1 MQLEIDQPFDLAE
14 SLESG
19 QAHRWKRLEDGWYSG
34 VLGPWLIHIR
44 QDARGVEYR
53 VAGDHAEAE
62 TLNSLLRS
70 YFRLDDDIH
79 AIYAEICRDRRV
91 AEMVARYPGLR
102 ILRQDPW
109 ECTVAFICSATSNI
123 PRIHQNMEAMA
134 DSLGD
139 PLELDGEVRH
149 TFASAEQLASA
160 GEGFLR
166 ELGLGFRA
174 PYVVAAAQRVCDG
187 ELDLDELIRLR
198 LSGNQVPAHG
208 VLRDWG
214 QDRRLYRGV
223 LVGETGGVS
232 RGRVGAPRPGG
243 MVLPHAEKA
252 ARPGDGGMGARATS
266 ANTPAIPSNTS
277 STAAGARGGRGY
289 FTSMHRMD
297 RIFVLRW
304 V

>member
-1 MQLEIDQPFDLAE
+1 MGKGLAALEQTVHLDIDQPFDLAE

-19 QAHRWKRLEDGWYSG
+19 QAHRWKYLEEGWYSG
-34 VLGPWLIHIR
+34 VLGQWLIHIR
-44 QDARGVEYR
+44 QDRRGAEYR
-53 VAGDHAEAE
+53 AAGHGADRE
-62 TLNSLLRS
+62 TLNRLLRS
-70 YFRLDDDIH
+70 YFRLDDDIT

-149 TFASAEQLASA
+149 TFPSAEQLASS

-174 PYVVAAAQRVCDG
+174 PYVVAAARQVCDG
-187 ELDLDELIRLR
+187 ELDLDELIRLPYPETKSR
-198 LSGNQVPAHG
+198 LMECYGIGAKIADCIAVFSLEKLQAFPVDVWVRRALAEWYFPMQKKPPDRAMVEWAQNHFGRYAGYSQQYLFHG
-208 VLRDWG
+208 
-214 QDRRLYRGV
+214 RRR
-223 LVGETGGVS
+223 E
-232 RGRVGAPRPGG
+232 GR
-243 MVLPHAEKA
+243 
-252 ARPGDGGMGARATS
+252 
-266 ANTPAIPSNTS
+266 
-277 STAAGARGGRGY
+277 
-289 FTSMHRMD
+289 
-297 RIFVLRW
+297 
-304 V
+304 